1 MPRREKKRRFMT
13 EKFRDELSRVP
24 EKPGV
29 YIMHDSADKI
39 LYVGKAI
46 VLKNR
51 LKSYFSETPHSA
63 RITSMISQ
71 IHRFEYIVCDSEMEA
86 LLLENNLIK
95 KHKPKYNVM
104 LKDDKGYPYIKVTLG
119 ERFPRVVLARKIE
132 KDGARYFGPYFSGYT
147 VKQLLETLESIV
159 PLRTCRK
166 KFRMPAWSGIPGA
179 ELNDRPCLNYHIGRC
194 RGVCAGKI
202 SDEEY
207 GEMVSLALD
216 FLSGNTKE
224 AEERLRVNMMAAAE
238 RLEFE
243 AAAEYRERLKALAA
257 LRERQKTALIGDDD
271 FDAVA
276 AAKNGVDACV
286 QVFFVRSGKVLGREF
301 FIFDGAA
308 DASDGELIEAF
319 LKGFYNENQ
328 FVPPKIYI
336 DAPLEEE
343 GDDVDNAHSAETVAT
358 DVDNAAAPATDAVD
372 SVNAPEHTTRALL
385 EQALGNL
392 RGGRVRIILPIKGDK
407 KKICALVRENAAQ
420 ALENREKA
428 ALTGK
433 PSERETRALSHIQEI
448 FGLPELPGRIESYD
462 ISNQGDSEIDASMVV
477 FIGGKPAKSE
487 YRLFKMKRV
496 NARSDTDSMT
506 ETIERRV
513 KRLLEGSAGFD
524 QKPDLILADGGI
536 GQVNAVAAVLR
547 ENGLAVP
554 VLGMVKDDRHRS
566 RALCGPRNYGEDVE
580 KSGGQLP
587 LTRDGSVEFDLRSDP
602 DVWRFITTVQ
612 DETHRVAVGYNR
624 KLTEKRYKKSAL
636 DDVPGVGEKL
646 KLLLYKEFGSIAA
659 LREASAEELTRVPG
673 IGKEKAEQIYKAFH
687 EKEKGNEKTGP

>member
-1 MPRREKKRRFMT
+1 MT

-29 YIMHDSADKI
+29 YIMHDQADKI

-95 KHKPKYNVM
+95 KHKPKYNVL

-132 KDGARYFGPYFSGYT
+132 KDGAKYFGPYFSGYT

-166 KFRMPAWSGIPGA
+166 KFGPRPEAGAHVA
-179 ELNDRPCLNYHIGRC
+179 ELTDRPCLNYHIGRC
-194 RGVCAGKI
+194 RGVCAGRITDK
-202 SDEEY
+202 EY
-207 GEMVSLALD
+207 DEMVSLAVD

-224 AEERLRVNMMAAAE
+224 AEARLRDNMMAAAE
-238 RLEFE
+238 KLEFE

-257 LRERQKTALIGDDD
+257 LRERQKTSLIGDDD

-276 AAKNGVDACV
+276 AAKNSVDACV

-328 FVPPKIYI
+328 FIPPKIYI

-343 GDDVDNAHSAETVAT
+343 TDETEAGSDVNDI
-358 DVDNAAAPATDAVD
+358 DPPP
-372 SVNAPEHTTRALL
+372 VNAPDHTNAALL

-392 RGGRVRIILPIKGDK
+392 RGGKVHIIVPVKGEK

-433 PSERETRALSHIQEI
+433 PSERETRALAHIQEI
-448 FGLPELPGRIESYD
+448 FGLSELPGRIESYD
-462 ISNQGDSEIDASMVV
+462 ISNQGDSEINASMVV

-496 NARSDTDSMT
+496 TTRSDTDSMI
-506 ETIERRV
+506 ETMERRIR
-513 KRLLEGSAGFD
+513 RLLDGSEGFR

-536 GQVNAVAAVLR
+536 GQVNAIVSVLR
-547 ENGLAVP
+547 DNNLAIP

-580 KSGGQLP
+580 QSGGQLP
-587 LTRDGSVEFDLRSDP
+587 LTRDNSVEFDLRSDP
-602 DVWRFITTVQ
+602 DIWRFITTVQ

-636 DDVPGVGEKL
+636 DDIPGVGEKL
-646 KLLLYKEFGSIAA
+646 KLTLYKAFGSIAA
-659 LREASAEELTRVPG
+659 IREASVEELTKVPG
-673 IGKEKAEQIYKAFH
+673 IGKAKAEQIYRALRG
-687 EKEKGNEKTGP
+687 EGEA